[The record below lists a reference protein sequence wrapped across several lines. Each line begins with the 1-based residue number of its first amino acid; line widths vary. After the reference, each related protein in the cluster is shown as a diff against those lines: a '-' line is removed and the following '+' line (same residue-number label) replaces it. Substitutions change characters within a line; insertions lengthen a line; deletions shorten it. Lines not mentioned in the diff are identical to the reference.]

1 MEQPAGQRVN
11 ERPVMEEELLSYPA
25 IINMLAP
32 TKSGT
37 FESYACDIF
46 MPFLSHHLTDVKR
59 IDMVLNRFLKE
70 RLKQIAHITGGTG
83 IRWKVTG
90 HGCRAKNWKSF
101 MWCNKKELFLLLAS
115 CAIANVQS
123 KHILV
128 EPAME
133 MSYTIILST

>member
-37 FESYACDIF
+37 FESYAYNIF

-59 IDMVLNRFLKE
+59 IDMVLNRFLKQ

-83 IRWKVTG
+83 IR
-90 HGCRAKNWKSF
+90 
-101 MWCNKKELFLLLAS
+101 
-115 CAIANVQS
+115 
-123 KHILV
+123 
-128 EPAME
+128 
-133 MSYTIILST
+133 